1 MLAQSMNASPT
12 PSVPVDM
19 TPVPLRHQ
27 LAVYGVGMFST
38 TSHFMLMVIIPIWAR
53 VNLGI
58 PEGLTLGFVLGCRP
72 LLSLFI
78 SIHAGALMDRIG
90 TRRVLLFIGLLSL
103 ATPFLYPAAPFV
115 WALILIQLI
124 SGVCDSIGWLG
135 AQTLVGQL
143 LRGRTHYAG
152 RLSAIVRIGHITGPP
167 AVGAMWDFGGP
178 WPAFS
183 LVGICGIGLLASV
196 MLLPRQ
202 MTVPTDG
209 ITPPRRTRLR
219 LRELLPDPADY
230 ISSFRLLRV
239 PTIAITVMVGMMVH
253 IGNNIHGTFYIV
265 WLEKYVGIPA
275 TLIGFLIS
283 FASAAAIAGS
293 FMAAPLRRRF
303 RAYWVLWWV
312 VFAALILVS
321 ITPLIGTRPVRAG
334 VQSTLGMLFDL
345 SPLIAT
351 YIAFCAVSFLRSA
364 ANGVHQPLILTL
376 MLATVG
382 PNEKGKAIGLRGT
395 ANRITAIAGPFLLGA
410 LAGVVGLEYGFY
422 IIGGVSSCIMLWLGW
437 LMMRHPEIHPER

>member
-1 MLAQSMNASPT
+1 
-12 PSVPVDM
+12 M

-27 LAVYGVGMFST
+27 LAVYGIGVFST
-38 TSHFMLMVIIPIWAR
+38 TTHFMLMVIIPIWAR

-90 TRRVLLFIGLLSL
+90 TRQVLLFIGFL
-103 ATPFLYPAAPFV
+103 ALTTPFLYPLAPFV

-124 SGVCDSIGWLG
+124 SGTCDSIGWLG

-143 LRGRTHYAG
+143 MRGRTHYAG
-152 RLSAIVRIGHITGPP
+152 RLSAIVRIGHIAGPP

-183 LVGICGIGLLASV
+183 LVGICGIGFLGSV
-196 MLLPRQ
+196 LLLPRQ
-202 MTVPTDG
+202 MPRDMVVSPNG
-209 ITPPRRTRLR
+209 IIPARRTKLKLR
-219 LRELLPDPADY
+219 DLLPDPADY
-230 ISSFRLLRV
+230 ISSFRLLRA
-239 PTIAITVMVGMMVH
+239 PTIAITVMIGMMMHV
-253 IGNNIHGTFYIV
+253 GNNINSTFYIV

-293 FMAAPLRRRF
+293 FMASPLRRRF
-303 RAYWVLWWV
+303 RAYWVLWSV
-312 VFAALILVS
+312 VFIAQIMVS
-321 ITPLIGTRPVRAG
+321 ITPLVGTRPVQAG
-334 VQSTLGMLFDL
+334 VQSTMGMLFDL

-364 ANGVHQPLILTL
+364 ANGVHQPLIVTL

-382 PNEKGKAIGLRGT
+382 PNDKGKAIGLRGT
-395 ANRITAIAGPFLLGA
+395 ANRITAMAGPFILGG
-410 LAGVVGLEYGFY
+410 LAGVVGLEIGFY
-422 IIGGVSSCIMLWLGW
+422 IIGIASSLIMLWLGW
-437 LMMRHPEIHPER
+437 LMMRHPEIHPDR

>member
-1 MLAQSMNASPT
+1 
-12 PSVPVDM
+12 M

-27 LAVYGVGMFST
+27 LAVYGIGVFST
-38 TSHFMLMVIIPIWAR
+38 TTHFMLMVIIPIWAR

-78 SIHAGALMDRIG
+78 SSHAGAMMDRIG
-90 TRRVLLFIGLLSL
+90 ARRVLIFIGFL
-103 ATPFLYPAAPFV
+103 AVTTPFLYPLAPFV

-124 SGVCDSIGWLG
+124 SGICDSIGWLG

-143 LRGRTHYAG
+143 MRGRTHYAG
-152 RLSAIVRIGHITGPP
+152 RLSAIVRVGHIAGPP
-167 AVGAMWDFGGP
+167 AVGALWDFGGP
-178 WPAFS
+178 WPAFA
-183 LVGICGIGLLASV
+183 LVGICGLGLLGSV
-196 MLLPRQ
+196 LLLPRQ
-202 MTVPTDG
+202 MAATPADG
-209 ITPPRRTRLR
+209 VTPPRRAKLK
-219 LRELLPDPADY
+219 LRELMPDPADY
-230 ISSFRLLRV
+230 VSSFRLLGT

-253 IGNNIHGTFYIV
+253 VGNNIHSTFYIV

-293 FMAAPLRRRF
+293 FMAAPMRRRF
-303 RAYWVLWWV
+303 KAYWVLWWSI
-312 VFAALILVS
+312 FIALILVS
-321 ITPLIGTRPVRAG
+321 ITPLVGARPVQAG
-334 VQSTLGMLFDL
+334 IQSTVGMLFDL

-364 ANGVHQPLILTL
+364 VNGLHQPLIVTL

-382 PNEKGKAIGLRGT
+382 PNDKGKAIGLRAT
-395 ANRITAIAGPFLLGA
+395 ANRITSIAGPFILGA
-410 LAGVVGLEYGFY
+410 LAGVIGLEYGFY
-422 IIGGVSSCIMLWLGW
+422 VIGIVSSLIMLWLAW
-437 LMMRHPEIHPER
+437 LMMRHPEIHPDR

>member
-1 MLAQSMNASPT
+1 MNASPS
-12 PSVPVDM
+12 PSPPRDM

-27 LAVYGVGMFST
+27 LAVYGIGVFST
-38 TSHFMLMVIIPIWAR
+38 TTHFMLMVIIPIWAR

-90 TRRVLLFIGLLSL
+90 TRRVLLFIGFL
-103 ATPFLYPAAPFV
+103 ALTTPFLYPLAPFV

-124 SGVCDSIGWLG
+124 SGTCDSIGWLG

-143 LRGRTHYAG
+143 MRGRTHYAG
-152 RLSAIVRIGHITGPP
+152 RLSAIVRIGHSAGPP

-183 LVGICGIGLLASV
+183 LVGICGIGLLGSV
-196 MLLPRQ
+196 LLLPRQ
-202 MTVPTDG
+202 MPGDMIVSPDG
-209 ITPPRRTRLR
+209 IIPARRTKLK

-230 ISSFRLLRV
+230 ISSFRLLKV
-239 PTIAITVMVGMMVH
+239 PTIAITVMIGMMMHV
-253 IGNNIHGTFYIV
+253 GNNINSTFYIV

-312 VFAALILVS
+312 VFVALIMVS
-321 ITPLIGTRPVRAG
+321 ITPLVGTRPVQAG
-334 VQSTLGMLFDL
+334 VQSTMGMLFDL

-364 ANGVHQPLILTL
+364 ANGVHQPLIVTL

-382 PNEKGKAIGLRGT
+382 PNDKGKAIGLRGT
-395 ANRITAIAGPFLLGA
+395 ANRITAMAGPFILGG
-410 LAGVVGLEYGFY
+410 LAGVVGLEVGFY
-422 IIGGVSSCIMLWLGW
+422 IIGIASSLIMLWLGW
-437 LMMRHPEIHPER
+437 LMMCHPEIHPNR

>member
-1 MLAQSMNASPT
+1 MNASMP
-12 PSVPVDM
+12 PSEPVDL

-27 LAVYGVGMFST
+27 LAVYGIGLFST
-38 TSHFMLMVIIPIWAR
+38 TTHFMLMVIIPIWAR

-90 TRRVLLFIGLLSL
+90 TRRVLLFIGFL
-103 ATPFLYPAAPFV
+103 ALVTPFLYPAAPFV
-115 WALILIQLI
+115 WALILIQLV
-124 SGVCDSIGWLG
+124 SGTCDSIGWLG

-143 LRGRTHYAG
+143 MRGRTHYAG
-152 RLSAIVRIGHITGPP
+152 RLSAIVRIGHIVGPP
-167 AVGAMWDFGGP
+167 AVGAMWDYGGP

-183 LVGICGIGLLASV
+183 MVGLCGIGLLGSV
-196 MLLPRQ
+196 LLLPRQ
-202 MTVPTDG
+202 MIRDKIGPTDG
-209 ITPPRRTRLR
+209 ITPPRRAKLK

-230 ISSFRLLRV
+230 ISSFRLLGV
-239 PTIAITVMVGMMVH
+239 PSIAITVMVGMMVH
-253 IGNNIHGTFYIV
+253 IGNNIQSTFYIV

-283 FASAAAIAGS
+283 FSSAAAIAGS

-321 ITPLIGTRPVRAG
+321 ITPLLGTRPVQAG
-334 VQSTLGMLFDL
+334 VQSTIGMLFDL

-364 ANGVHQPLILTL
+364 ANGVHQPLIVTL

-382 PNEKGKAIGLRGT
+382 PNDKGKAIGLRGT
-395 ANRITAIAGPFLLGA
+395 ANRITAMTGPFVLGA
-410 LAGVVGLEYGFY
+410 LAGIVGLEVGFY
-422 IIGGVSSCIMLWLGW
+422 IIGIVSSCIMLWLG
-437 LMMRHPEIHPER
+437 LLIMRHPEIHSDR

>member
-1 MLAQSMNASPT
+1 
-12 PSVPVDM
+12 M

-27 LAVYGVGMFST
+27 LAVYGIGVFST
-38 TSHFMLMVIIPIWAR
+38 TTHFMLMVIIPIWAR

-90 TRRVLLFIGLLSL
+90 TRRVLLFIGFL
-103 ATPFLYPAAPFV
+103 ALTTPFLYPLAPFV

-124 SGVCDSIGWLG
+124 SGTCDSIGWLG

-143 LRGRTHYAG
+143 MRGRTHYAG
-152 RLSAIVRIGHITGPP
+152 RLSAIVRIGHIAGPP

-183 LVGICGIGLLASV
+183 LVGICGIGLLGSV
-196 MLLPRQ
+196 LLLPRQ
-202 MTVPTDG
+202 MPRDMIVSPDG
-209 ITPPRRTRLR
+209 IIPARRTKLK

-230 ISSFRLLRV
+230 ISSFRLLKV
-239 PTIAITVMVGMMVH
+239 PTIAITVMIGMMMHV
-253 IGNNIHGTFYIV
+253 GNNINSTFYIV

-312 VFAALILVS
+312 VFVALIMVS
-321 ITPLIGTRPVRAG
+321 ITPLVGTRPVQAG
-334 VQSTLGMLFDL
+334 VQSTMGMLFDL

-364 ANGVHQPLILTL
+364 ANGVHQPLIVTL

-382 PNEKGKAIGLRGT
+382 PNDKGKAIGLRGT
-395 ANRITAIAGPFLLGA
+395 ANRITAMAGPFILGG
-410 LAGVVGLEYGFY
+410 LAGVVGLEVGFY
-422 IIGGVSSCIMLWLGW
+422 IIGIASSLIMLWLGW
-437 LMMRHPEIHPER
+437 LMMRHPEIHPDR

>member
-1 MLAQSMNASPT
+1 MNAST
-12 PSVPVDM
+12 PPSPPRDM

-27 LAVYGVGMFST
+27 LAVYGIGVFST
-38 TSHFMLMVIIPIWAR
+38 TTHFMLMVIIPIWAR

-90 TRRVLLFIGLLSL
+90 TRRVLLFIGFL
-103 ATPFLYPAAPFV
+103 ALTTPFLYPLAPFV

-124 SGVCDSIGWLG
+124 SGTCDSIGWLG

-143 LRGRTHYAG
+143 MRGRTHYAG
-152 RLSAIVRIGHITGPP
+152 RLSAIVRIGHIAGPP

-183 LVGICGIGLLASV
+183 LVGICGIGLLGSV
-196 MLLPRQ
+196 LLLPRQ
-202 MTVPTDG
+202 MPRDMVVSPNG
-209 ITPPRRTRLR
+209 IIPARRTKLKLR
-219 LRELLPDPADY
+219 DLLPDPADY
-230 ISSFRLLRV
+230 ISSFRLLRA
-239 PTIAITVMVGMMVH
+239 PTIAITVMVGMMMHV
-253 IGNNIHGTFYIV
+253 GNNINSTFYIV

-312 VFAALILVS
+312 VFVALIMVS
-321 ITPLIGTRPVRAG
+321 ITPLVGTRPVQVG
-334 VQSTLGMLFDL
+334 VQSTMGMLFDL

-364 ANGVHQPLILTL
+364 ANGVHQPLIVTL

-382 PNEKGKAIGLRGT
+382 PNDKGKAIGLRGT
-395 ANRITAIAGPFLLGA
+395 ANRITAMAGPFILGG
-410 LAGVVGLEYGFY
+410 LAGVVGLEVGFY
-422 IIGGVSSCIMLWLGW
+422 IIGIASSLIMLWLGW
-437 LMMRHPEIHPER
+437 LMMRHPEIHPDR

>member
-1 MLAQSMNASPT
+1 
-12 PSVPVDM
+12 M

-27 LAVYGVGMFST
+27 LAVYGIGVFST
-38 TSHFMLMVIIPIWAR
+38 TTHFMLMVIIPIWAR

-78 SIHAGALMDRIG
+78 SIHAGAMMDRIG
-90 TRRVLLFIGLLSL
+90 ARRVLIFIGFL
-103 ATPFLYPAAPFV
+103 AVTTPFLYPLAPFV

-124 SGVCDSIGWLG
+124 SGICDSIGWLG

-143 LRGRTHYAG
+143 MRGRTHYAG
-152 RLSAIVRIGHITGPP
+152 RLSAIVRVGHIVGPP
-167 AVGAMWDFGGP
+167 ADGALWDFGGP
-178 WPAFS
+178 WPAFA
-183 LVGICGIGLLASV
+183 LVGICGIGLLGSV
-196 MLLPRQ
+196 LLLPRQ
-202 MTVPTDG
+202 TTTTPTDG
-209 ITPPRRTRLR
+209 VTPPRRAKLK
-219 LRELLPDPADY
+219 LRELMPDPADY
-230 ISSFRLLRV
+230 VSSFRLLGT

-253 IGNNIHGTFYIV
+253 VGNNIHSTFYIV

-293 FMAAPLRRRF
+293 FMAAPMRRRF
-303 RAYWVLWWV
+303 KAYWVLWWSI
-312 VFAALILVS
+312 FIALILVS
-321 ITPLIGTRPVRAG
+321 ITPLVGARPVQAG
-334 VQSTLGMLFDL
+334 IQSTVGMLFDL

-364 ANGVHQPLILTL
+364 VNGLHQPLIVTL

-382 PNEKGKAIGLRGT
+382 PNDKGKAIGLRAT
-395 ANRITAIAGPFLLGA
+395 ANRITSIAGPFILGA
-410 LAGVVGLEYGFY
+410 LAGVIGLEYGFY
-422 IIGGVSSCIMLWLGW
+422 VIGIVSSLIMLWLAW
-437 LMMRHPEIHPER
+437 LMMRHPEIHPDR

>member
-1 MLAQSMNASPT
+1 MNTSLP
-12 PSVPVDM
+12 PSTPVDM

-27 LAVYGVGMFST
+27 IAVYGIGVFST
-38 TSHFMLMVIIPIWAR
+38 TTHFMLMVIIPIWAR

-72 LLSLFI
+72 LLSLFL
-78 SIHAGALMDRIG
+78 SIHAGAMMDRIG
-90 TRRVLLFIGLLSL
+90 TRRVLLFFGFLSL
-103 ATPFLYPAAPFV
+103 VTPFLYPAAPFV
-115 WALILIQLI
+115 WALILIQLV
-124 SGVCDSIGWLG
+124 SGTCDSIGWLG

-143 LRGRTHYAG
+143 MRGRTHYAG
-152 RLSAIVRIGHITGPP
+152 RLSAIVRIGHMTGPP

-178 WPAFS
+178 WPAFGM
-183 LVGICGIGLLASV
+183 VGLCGVGLLGSV
-196 MLLPRQ
+196 LLLPKELAQ
-202 MTVPTDG
+202 KQPAEGV
-209 ITPPRRTRLR
+209 TPPRRAKIKW
-219 LRELLPDPADY
+219 RELMPDPADY
-230 ISSFRLLRV
+230 VSSFRLLRI
-239 PTIAITVMVGMMVH
+239 PTVAITVMVGMMVH
-253 IGNNIHGTFYIV
+253 VGNNINSTFYIV
-265 WLEKYVGIPA
+265 WLEKYVGVPA

-321 ITPLIGTRPVRAG
+321 ITPLIGKRPVQEG
-334 VQSTLGMLFDL
+334 VQSTIGMLFDL

-351 YIAFCAVSFLRSA
+351 YLAFCAVAFLRSA
-364 ANGVHQPLILTL
+364 VNGVHQPLIVTL

-382 PNEKGKAIGLRGT
+382 PDEKGKAIGLRAT
-395 ANRITAIAGPFLLGA
+395 ANRVTSIAGPFILGA

-422 IIGGVSSCIMLWLGW
+422 IIGIVSSLIMLWLGL
-437 LMMRHPEIHPER
+437 LMMRHPEIHPNR